1 MGIIS
6 KIMKNQTNTIER
18 KSQTWNFLL
27 VSFFAVLMI
36 ITASC
41 TRTPVPYSI
50 LEITGEGDLFSNY
63 SKSFLLT
70 AYAPDS
76 INPATITGSPGDLFI
91 ADDYTFIFDKN
102 SSTKFSV
109 KILKEGLYLNDK
121 LVFLSIPDN
130 NDLIPWF
137 ETMNKKN
144 LSALQFIG
152 TDSEVPE
159 SYLPYL
165 SRLAGIKPDV
175 GLLYEGSISEIEGLL
190 EIFNPPYLV
199 GIDLQ
204 ESDYNLLSGLKNLEL
219 LAVSFTDSVLT
230 KPLHELPGLKQ
241 LVLSDL
247 DKNQELPGNFLV
259 NNKQLERIIIQ
270 KPWKFNLSLLDP
282 LKNLRELVVR
292 ESGEILN
299 SSLIN
304 KHKKLE
310 VLVIGDENADYD
322 LNMIELPNLRWMTF
336 FNNTTQDEFNSFI
349 NTHPSLEVIELVKF
363 DTIRSLQALSG
374 LIKLSGLTITDTI
387 TDIGSVG
394 SLTNLKYLSLPSG
407 FVADSENL
415 ASIKRSLPDTR
426 IVANEGFC
434 LGSGWLLLII
444 PLVLILRFFC
454 RNVRQEDQG
463 KITA

>member
-1 MGIIS
+1 
-6 KIMKNQTNTIER
+6 
-18 KSQTWNFLL
+18 
-27 VSFFAVLMI
+27 MI

-230 KPLHELPGLKQ
+230 KPLPELPGLKQ

-454 RNVRQEDQG
+454 RNIRQEDQG